1 MIKTSRSSINA
12 MKLTVPRLVDEIT
25 PDLFLEDIDHHFES
39 MTAYKL
45 PEFSLPGEENKLAPA
60 TTDFYGKKVGT

>member
-25 PDLFLEDIDHHFES
+25 RDLFLEDIDHHFES

-45 PEFSLPGEENKLAPA
+45 PEFSLPG
-60 TTDFYGKKVGT
+60 

>member
-1 MIKTSRSSINA
+1 MIKISESSINS

-25 PDLFLEDIDHHFES
+25 RDLFLEDIDHHFES

-45 PEFSLPGEENKLAPA
+45 PEFSLPGEENKSAPA
-60 TTDFYGKKVGT
+60 TTDIYGRQVGT